1 METSV
6 RFDPELVRR
15 YDRAG
20 PRYTSY
26 PTALQF
32 TEAFGEADYR
42 AAAQRSNDDPIPPP
56 LSLYVHVPFC
66 ASPCFYCGCTK
77 IITRDAT
84 AGARYLTHLAREVEL
99 QARLFD
105 RDRIVDQLH
114 LGGGTP
120 TFLTPAQLVELHQ
133 ILCHSFPLRE
143 DASRE
148 FSIEIDPRTASDE
161 LMATLAGLGF
171 NRISLGVQDFDPAVQ
186 EAVNRV
192 QPREAVLE
200 VIGAARHHGFR
211 SIALDLIYGL
221 PRQTVESFAR
231 TLDDVIA
238 VRPERIACYSYAH
251 LPQVFKPQTQIDEAD
266 LCPPA
271 VKLALLGITVEK
283 LTRAGY
289 VYVGMDHFAVP
300 EDELAVALADGTL
313 QRNFQGYSTRAGHDM
328 IGLGMSSIGRVGD
341 SFVQN
346 LKRLDAWQGALE
358 QGRLPI
364 WRGYTMDADDR
375 VRRDVIQDLMC
386 RGMVDYHAVGARH
399 GIAFTDYFVDAL
411 RRLAPMAADGLVEL
425 RSDRLQ
431 VTPLGRLL
439 VRAVA
444 MCFDAHLD
452 PDVVTPLG
460 SASGATGATGGKPAR
475 RFSRIV

>member
-6 RFDPELVRR
+6 RFDPALVRR
-15 YDRAG
+15 YDLAG

-26 PTALQF
+26 PTAVQF
-32 TEAFGEADYR
+32 TEAFTEADYR
-42 AAAQRSNDDPIPPP
+42 AAARHSNDDPIPPP

-99 QARLFD
+99 QAELFD

-120 TFLTPAQLVELHQ
+120 TFLTPAQLTELSE
-133 ILCHSFPLRE
+133 ILHRHFSLR
-143 DASRE
+143 DDQARE

-161 LMATLAGLGF
+161 LMGTLASIGF
-171 NRISLGVQDFDPAVQ
+171 NRISLGVQDFDPVVQ
-186 EAVNRV
+186 KAVNRI
-192 QPREAVLE
+192 QPREDVLE
-200 VIGAARHHGFR
+200 VIGSARHYGFR

-221 PRQTVESFAR
+221 PRQTAESFAR

-238 VRPERIACYSYAH
+238 VRPDRIACYSYAH
-251 LPQVFKPQTQIDEAD
+251 LPHVFKPQTQILEED
-266 LCPPA
+266 LCPPE

-283 LTRAGY
+283 LTKAGY

-300 EDELAVALADGTL
+300 EDELALALADGSL

-328 IGLGMSSIGRVGD
+328 VGLGMSSIGRVGD

-346 LKRLDAWQGALE
+346 LKRLDAWQAALE
-358 QGRLPI
+358 QGHLPI
-364 WRGYTMDADDR
+364 WRGYQMNADDR
-375 VRRDVIQDLMC
+375 IRRDVIQDLMC
-386 RGMVDYHAVGARH
+386 RGEVDFDVIGRRYAIDFVRYFAESLAR
-399 GIAFTDYFVDAL
+399 L
-411 RRLAPMAADGLVEL
+411 EPMAIDGLVEVGGG
-425 RSDRLQ
+425 RIQ
-431 VTPLGRLL
+431 VTALGRLL
-439 VRAVA
+439 VRAIA
-444 MCFDAHLD
+444 MCFDAYLE
-452 PDVVTPLG
+452 PGSVTPLG
-460 SASGATGATGGKPAR
+460 SASGATTATGTAPR